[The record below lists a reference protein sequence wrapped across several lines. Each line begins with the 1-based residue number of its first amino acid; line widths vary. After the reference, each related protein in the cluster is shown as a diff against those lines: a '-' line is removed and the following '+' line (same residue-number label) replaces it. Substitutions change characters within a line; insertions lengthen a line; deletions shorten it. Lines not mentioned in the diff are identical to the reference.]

1 MLRTKRGFTLI
12 EITIAMA
19 IAGLIMGALGSVFYY
34 LMVVPPEQSDRL
46 TATNELRFALDWI
59 QHDGVQAQEFHPPNE
74 TGNCTDNCYGY
85 FYADFYSDVCRD
97 ASGHRTVYYKYEQSE
112 PPSPYGR
119 LIREEIKMV
128 CGEKDDPCTVC
139 KTTTTDTTLSS
150 HIVDFGN
157 VSFAYEDGD
166 DQVTVDMTVMLNP
179 ETPNEISETDTR
191 YIEMR
196 AAQ

>member
-12 EITIAMA
+12 ELTIAMA

-34 LMVVPPEQSDRL
+34 LMVVPPEQNDRL

-59 QHDGVQAQEFHPPNE
+59 QQDGVQAQEFHPPNE

-85 FYADFYSDVCRD
+85 FYSEGYPPPSWT
-97 ASGHRTVYYKYEQSE
+97 SNVYYKYEEPE
-112 PPSPYGR
+112 PPSPYGKLFR
-119 LIREEIKMV
+119 VETIDEETI
-128 CGEKDDPCTVC
+128 TR
-139 KTTTTDTTLSS
+139 TLSS
-150 HIVDFGN
+150 HIVNFGD
-157 VSFAYEDGD
+157 VSFRYDD
-166 DQVTVDMTVMLNP
+166 HDQVTVNMTVILNP
-179 ETPNEISETDTR
+179 GTANEISETDTR

>member
-12 EITIAMA
+12 ELTIAMA

-59 QHDGVQAQEFHPPNE
+59 QHDGVQAQEFTLVSDPY
-74 TGNCTDNCYGY
+74 YGS
-85 FYADFYSDVCRD
+85 FYSEGYPQPSWTSNV
-97 ASGHRTVYYKYEQSE
+97 SYKYEEPE
-112 PPSPYGR
+112 PPSPYGKLFR
-119 LIREEIKMV
+119 VETIDEGTPTE
-128 CGEKDDPCTVC
+128 
-139 KTTTTDTTLSS
+139 KTTNMTLSS
-150 HIVDFGN
+150 HIVDFGD
-157 VSFAYEDGD
+157 VSFAYDDD
-166 DQVTVDMTVMLNP
+166 DQVTVNMTVILNP
-179 ETPNEISETDTR
+179 GTANEISETDTR